1 MSQVIVFQGEEGVA
15 MMAVADNMGLTILQI
30 GQKDVPAGLPFWII
44 DASTITDDYVI
55 DPLAL
60 GEPSG
65 YGGTYQP
72 TPPIQ
77 E

>member
-1 MSQVIVFQGEEGVA
+1 MHQVIVFEYEGGSAV
-15 MMAVADNMGLTILQI
+15 MAVASNIGLTILQI
-30 GQKDVPAGLPFWII
+30 GQKDVAAGLPFWIV

-55 DPLAL
+55 DPEVL

-72 TPPIQ
+72 TSQ
-77 E
+77 EA

>member
-1 MSQVIVFQGEEGVA
+1 MYQVIVFEYEGGAAV
-15 MMAVADNMGLTILQI
+15 MAAATNTGLTILQI
-30 GQKDVPAGLPFWII
+30 GKKDVPAGLPFWIV

-55 DPLAL
+55 DPEVL

-72 TPPIQ
+72 TSP
-77 E
+77 EV

>member
-1 MSQVIVFQGEEGVA
+1 MQEVIVFELDGA
-15 MMAVADNMGLTILQI
+15 SAIMAVATNIGLTTLQI
-30 GQKDVPAGLPFWII
+30 GKKDVPAGLPFWIV

-55 DPLAL
+55 EPEVL

-72 TPPIQ
+72 TPL
-77 E
+77 EV